1 MKAVFC
7 LLSAACAQDPH
18 PIPNVTGSF
27 CDDNV
32 DFQLDA
38 SGQPLGSNFTYRLCM
53 DVAEA
58 ANRMECTAGEKCPGG
73 PDLALSVFT
82 NGTLYSV
89 DHSGVC
95 TAKPCPQCAPPAL
108 PFSFLLIDG
117 ADGDTSRGVATYQG
131 KTEIDGEMM
140 DHFSHGSFDKRVLL
154 KFLMLLLRL
163 FSSIFLYA

>member
-1 MKAVFC
+1 
-7 LLSAACAQDPH
+7 
-18 PIPNVTGSF
+18 
-27 CDDNV
+27 
-32 DFQLDA
+32 
-38 SGQPLGSNFTYRLCM
+38 M

-154 KFLMLLLRL
+154 KFLMSLLRL